1 MTVPVHDLLEPLEM
15 VFNRFCKTTVYEGAK
30 FRSINAAASLKLFR
44 SLFHIASFSQI
55 PQH

>member
-30 FRSINAAASLKLFR
+30 FRSINAAASLKRGAFACNLTPM
-44 SLFHIASFSQI
+44 AKI